1 LHNEQ
6 NTTSESLNNILFKKN
21 ITNITLKDYDSY
33 IWLFY
38 KQLIKQYPGDV
49 WVMFYPKKVMFYPQ
63 KVMFYPQ
70 KVMFYHKKV
79 MFYPKKVMLM
89 WNIPALSCCS
99 DWRDKSFPLV
109 GRSFPACGK
118 NLSHWRELPL
128 HLLLLSQ
135 HYNLTKTSPTISK
148 HHQLFQ
154 NITKTSP

>member
-1 LHNEQ
+1 
-6 NTTSESLNNILFKKN
+6 
-21 ITNITLKDYDSY
+21 
-33 IWLFY
+33 
-38 KQLIKQYPGDV
+38 
-49 WVMFYPKKVMFYPQ
+49 
-63 KVMFYPQ
+63 
-70 KVMFYHKKV
+70 MFYHKKV

-148 HHQLFQ
+148 RHQLFQ
-154 NITKTSP
+154 NITNLSKTSPKHHQFVQNITLNITTQPAYLQRFRPKSDVSDVFFGEK

>member
-1 LHNEQ
+1 M
-6 NTTSESLNNILFKKN
+6 
-21 ITNITLKDYDSY
+21 
-33 IWLFY
+33 
-38 KQLIKQYPGDV
+38 KQYPGDV
-49 WVMFYPKKVMFYPQ
+49 WVMFYPKR
-63 KVMFYPQ
+63 
-70 KVMFYHKKV
+70 VMFYH
-79 MFYPKKVMLM
+79 KKVMLM

-148 HHQLFQ
+148 HHQFVQ
-154 NITKTSP
+154 NITKTSPICSKHHQNITLNITTQPAYLQRFRPKSDVSDVFWGEN